1 MPDPDK
7 PKYLPRSLKERLTIV
22 GGSITLASFFVL
34 ALYKGRQRFVR
45 SVHFRS
51 DLPGAL
57 SEVKSKKPKTE
68 HMVIIQGVAGGRRT
82 FYRDECELIDRG
94 SEYALK
100 SFLEVE
106 VNGLK

>member
-7 PKYLPRSLKERLTIV
+7 PKYIPRSLKERLTIA
-22 GGSITLASFFVL
+22 GGSITLASLFVL

-51 DLPGAL
+51 DLPGTL
-57 SEVKSKKPKTE
+57 SEVKSKKPKAE

-94 SEYALK
+94 SEYALR
-100 SFLEVE
+100 SC
-106 VNGLK
+106 